1 MAILN
6 AAPHL
11 LVTAAIIALV
21 GWRLYARIRRNIG
34 RQQFT
39 PRRSW
44 ASVTLFP
51 LLILL
56 LALGLRFKAP
66 IMGTALAG
74 GLVLGVAMGVI
85 GLRLTRY
92 ESTPEGLFYV
102 PSAHIG
108 VLLSTLLVGRIAYRF
123 IVAGG
128 VPDPQHGGSPLSMH
142 MTPLTLVLVGTLAA
156 YYATYALGLL
166 RWSRRNLGTAREGMP
181 P

>member
-1 MAILN
+1 MN

-11 LVTAAIIALV
+11 LVTGAIIALI

-34 RQQFT
+34 RQHFT
-39 PRRSW
+39 PWRSW
-44 ASVTLFP
+44 TSVTLFP

-66 IMGTALAG
+66 IMGTSLAG
-74 GLVLGVAMGVI
+74 GLVLGVIMGVI

-108 VLLSTLLVGRIAYRF
+108 VLLSTLLVCRIAYRF
-123 IVAGG
+123 IVAGE
-128 VPDPQHGGSPLSMH
+128 SPTRSR
-142 MTPLTLVLVGTLAA
+142 AA
-156 YYATYALGLL
+156 RPYPCT
-166 RWSRRNLGTAREGMP
+166 
-181 P
+181 